1 MRGRIIPHLKSK
13 YTTLLS
19 MGVTSFKKEFQ
30 ERARIMA
37 LLVGF
42 NLVIRKKIVKGE
54 SAFSTVAVIDN
65 PATIVK
71 AVVVSCRGDENYPG
85 GIFGVVF
92 KNI

>member
-19 MGVTSFKKEFQ
+19 MGVTSLKRIS
-30 ERARIMA
+30 RAREDIA
-37 LLVGF
+37 LIDIF
-42 NLVIRKKIVKGE
+42 NLVGRKKIVKGD
-54 SAFSTVAVIDN
+54 SAFSAVAVIDN
-65 PATIVK
+65 PAAIVK
-71 AVVVSCRGDENYPG
+71 AVVVAGRGDEDYPG

>member
-19 MGVTSFKKEFQ
+19 MGVTSIKRIS
-30 ERARIMA
+30 RAREDVGA
-37 LLVGF
+37 LVVF
-42 NLVIRKKIVKGE
+42 NLVRRKKIVKGE
-54 SAFSTVAVIDN
+54 SAFSAVAVIN
-65 PATIVK
+65 YPAAIVK
-71 AVVVSCRGDENYPG
+71 AVVVAGRGDEDYPG

>member
-37 LLVGF
+37 LIDGF
-42 NLVIRKKIVKGE
+42 NLVSRKKIVKGE
-54 SAFSTVAVIDN
+54 SAFSTVSVIDN
-65 PATIVK
+65 PAAVVK
-71 AVVVSCRGDENYPG
+71 AVVVAGWSDENYLG
-85 GIFGVVF
+85 RVFGVVF